1 MSRSDGSTSNGS
13 TSSRVP
19 VWRRE
24 RADAFGGC
32 RELVEAVEGEEHVD
46 AVGRR

>member
-1 MSRSDGSTSNGS
+1 MTVVPAMAVPVA
-13 TSSRVP
+13 VP

-24 RADAFGGC
+24 RVDAVEGC